1 MPPKERAEGLNKK
14 RGRPRKG
21 QVTQYTG
28 GRLGAR
34 VTRDIDGEPVRKR
47 VKLDT
52 LDDAVA
58 KKKLLRLAK
67 SPEAPVAIAI
77 LGETFQ
83 EASERVIPKRSAT
96 PQRSRHDLGQLALHV
111 WPLIGATA
119 MTAVTV
125 DDIETVLD
133 AARDKGLGWQSVKH
147 IKNKINVVFKD
158 VKRDKKLPYRLA
170 SNPVLAVTLPEFAKV
185 TKKVTAVLRD
195 EELLV
200 YLGWVHPVERF
211 REAVLQRQVMSVI
224 GRCFGGERTGDM
236 HANCWEDF
244 QIEDGA
250 FPSGWAPREK
260 TGLPQ
265 RLEIPA
271 PLRPILRAYW
281 IAQGKPLA
289 GPLFPLLRGERTGG
303 QRDGGSHAGAFRID
317 LQRAFGI
324 QVWGPLPRSG
334 GKPGRGKPRLGWRVA
349 REMTERE
356 RELFLSG
363 RYTEP
368 VVFHS
373 SRAAFS
379 IGLKE
384 AGLSVSEGAAR
395 AGHGDL
401 ATHIEYRRDRGTPRT
416 VPAAALPDLATLTGK
431 AESIFG
437 SAVKGHQ
444 VANISESETV
454 DDSERA
460 VISEGLL
467 RARKDSNL
475 RPLAS
480 ESPAGVAKGAKTLSG
495 LVSDDGQEEAKTP
508 SLIVAGLKWW
518 PQIERALTLSAD
530 ELSDLVTLATEARRW
545 DLVRALSAQLEA
557 LAVVEAP
564 LALEPETGIIDVAR
578 FRRRKGEL

>member
-1 MPPKERAEGLNKK
+1 
-14 RGRPRKG
+14 
-21 QVTQYTG
+21 
-28 GRLGAR
+28 
-34 VTRDIDGEPVRKR
+34 
-47 VKLDT
+47 
-52 LDDAVA
+52 
-58 KKKLLRLAK
+58 
-67 SPEAPVAIAI
+67 
-77 LGETFQ
+77 
-83 EASERVIPKRSAT
+83 
-96 PQRSRHDLGQLALHV
+96 
-111 WPLIGATA
+111 
-119 MTAVTV
+119 
-125 DDIETVLD
+125 
-133 AARDKGLGWQSVKH
+133 
-147 IKNKINVVFKD
+147 
-158 VKRDKKLPYRLA
+158 
-170 SNPVLAVTLPEFAKV
+170 
-185 TKKVTAVLRD
+185 VLRD

-224 GRCFGGERTGDM
+224 GRCFGGERTGDL

-250 FPSGWAPREK
+250 FTSGWAPREK

-265 RLEIPA
+265 RLEIPP

-281 IAQGKPLA
+281 IAKGKPLV

-303 QRDGGSHAGAFRID
+303 QRDEGSHAAAFRLD
-317 LQRAFGI
+317 LQRALGI

-356 RELFLSG
+356 RELFLPG

-373 SRAAFS
+373 SRAAFA

-401 ATHIEYRRDRGTPRT
+401 PTHVIYRRDRETPRT
-416 VPAAALPDLATLTGK
+416 VPESALPDLGALVGK
-431 AESIFG
+431 AGSIFG
-437 SAVKGHQ
+437 SGNKGHQ
-444 VANISESETV
+444 VANTADELFEMPT
-454 DDSERA
+454 DSSLDSA
-460 VISEGLL
+460 TYL

-480 ESPAGVAKGAKTLSG
+480 ESADVVAKGLKTLSG
-495 LVSDDGQEEAKTP
+495 LVPADGQEEAKTP
-508 SLIVAGLKWW
+508 SPIVGGLKWW
-518 PQIERALTLSAD
+518 PKLERPLTLSED

-545 DLVRALSAQLEA
+545 DLVRALSAQLETLIVA
-557 LAVVEAP
+557 EAP
-564 LALEPETGIIDVAR
+564 PAPDPETGIIDVAR